1 MPPTTPQSSSNSP
14 VPQLN
19 FPQDDMLKMINS
31 LSAQLEILSSRTPS
45 PLPLDKLRDPS
56 HEAFLRKK
64 LQEIADNQHDLSEMM
79 KNHCREE
86 LLNQTADFVEQGIN
100 SILDVLGVE
109 PTQTQSGYK
118 SELAEIRQTQDK
130 ILSQMQLQW
139 EMICTLICKSQ
150 SQDSSKKHKKHKKR
164 KSLPRAQSVAK

>member
-1 MPPTTPQSSSNSP
+1 
-14 VPQLN
+14 
-19 FPQDDMLKMINS
+19 MLKMINS
-31 LSAQLEILSSRTPS
+31 LSAQLEMLSSRTPS
-45 PLPLDKLRDPS
+45 PVPLDKLRDPS

-100 SILDVLGVE
+100 SILDALGVE
-109 PTQTQSGYK
+109 PTQTKTSYQ
-118 SELAEIRQTQDK
+118 SELAQIRQTQDK
-130 ILSQMQLQW
+130 ILNQMQLQW
-139 EMICTLICKSQ
+139 EMICTLICNKN
-150 SQDSSKKHKKHKKR
+150 QDSSKKSSKKHKKR